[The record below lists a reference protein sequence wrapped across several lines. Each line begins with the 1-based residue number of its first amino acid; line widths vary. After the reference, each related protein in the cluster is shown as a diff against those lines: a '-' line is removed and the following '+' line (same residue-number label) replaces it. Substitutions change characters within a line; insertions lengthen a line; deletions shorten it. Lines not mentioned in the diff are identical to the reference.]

1 LTGLGN
7 VDPEPGAHRM
17 QIRNTAT
24 KTHKQLTHLI
34 LKVNCA
40 RNIKK
45 NTTVPVLILY
55 KDLFSQK
62 ENYYFDFCTQF
73 TQDFSSA
80 SSAVLPKLFF
90 YPDPDSV
97 LDPDQT

>member
-1 LTGLGN
+1 
-7 VDPEPGAHRM
+7 
-17 QIRNTAT
+17 
-24 KTHKQLTHLI
+24 
-34 LKVNCA
+34 
-40 RNIKK
+40 
-45 NTTVPVLILY
+45 VPVLILY